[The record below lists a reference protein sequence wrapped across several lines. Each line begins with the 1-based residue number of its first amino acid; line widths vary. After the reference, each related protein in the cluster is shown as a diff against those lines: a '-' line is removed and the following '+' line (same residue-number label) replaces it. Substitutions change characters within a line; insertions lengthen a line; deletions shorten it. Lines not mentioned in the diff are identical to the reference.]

1 MGVLFRSLVI
11 LFIGMS
17 ASVSGAQD
25 DLDSL
30 RRRLAEVEAQQ
41 AKSQETIEELRSL
54 IGALGKDAEE
64 DGGFVARLSQKA
76 APSVASA
83 PGPARR
89 SMFPE
94 LADESQFVLKSEDE
108 AFTFG
113 IDGLIVARGEY
124 SHLDD
129 DGTGSSRSDQGFEM
143 TGSRINFRGSVYSK
157 FGYWAR
163 LQADEFGADP
173 FFDAF
178 MGIWYVNEN
187 TTLVFGQ
194 FPSLLTRENGTPVDK
209 LTAIEATPTN
219 FTFSPFGFKG
229 VMLGYHTP
237 RLHFRAIINDGYRSS
252 GNSYFEE
259 PSANWAVAGQVL
271 GMAVGDDDD
280 WQRFNNFT
288 SRPGSDFAWLLN
300 GSFFVQEGASNLDPD
315 GKESDD
321 LFLGI
326 VESSMEGNGWNLYA
340 SGYYRRTDSSTE
352 GFEVD
357 DLGFVLMGGLW
368 VSEHFEV
375 YSRFDMTIPDDDRL
389 LENDDFRTVTSG
401 VNYYPLPHTDN
412 IKISTDLVYM
422 FDAEADSIVQPNVFS
437 SVRAGS
443 DDQWVF
449 RTGAQIRW

>member
-1 MGVLFRSLVI
+1 MRLLFRSLAI
-11 LFIGMS
+11 LLIGMS

-25 DLDSL
+25 DLESL

-54 IGALGKDAEE
+54 IGALGRDTEK
-64 DGGFVARLSQKA
+64 DGGLVARLAKK

-83 PGPARR
+83 PGPAPRY
-89 SMFPE
+89 MFPE
-94 LADESQFVLKSEDE
+94 LADESQFVLTSEDE

-143 TGSRINFRGSVYSK
+143 TGSRINFRGSVYRK

-173 FFDAF
+173 IFDAF

-209 LTAIEATPTN
+209 ITVIEASPTN

-237 RLHFRAIINDGYRSS
+237 RLHLRGIINDGYRSS
-252 GNSYFEE
+252 SNSYFEE
-259 PSANWAVAGQVL
+259 PSANWAFAGQAL

-280 WQRFNNFT
+280 WKRFNNFT

-300 GSFFVQEGASNLDPD
+300 GAFFVQEGASNLDPD

-326 VESSMEGNGWNLYA
+326 VESSMEGDGWNLYA

-352 GFEVD
+352 GFKVND
-357 DLGFVLMGGLW
+357 FGFVLQGGLW

-389 LENDDFRTVTSG
+389 LERDDFRTLTGG

-412 IKISTDLVYM
+412 IKLSTDLIYM

-437 SVRAGS
+437 SVRASS

-449 RTGAQIRW
+449 RTHAQIRW